1 LDIGMSPAQT
11 KPSHGYL
18 VIMPGDIPKQAD
30 AGKFMTLTTQTV
42 TKLQR
47 YFEEQVDAIKSSEA
61 FQKLLAMP
69 PLQRWA
75 TVAGLFLLSQLV
87 VFGILYLIFGGVVVI
102 GFLASILAGMATGI
116 GALPALF
123 FKDISKNLFNSMLG
137 GAAGVMLAA
146 TAFSLLVPGM
156 DYGNQIWPGKGIYIV
171 SLGML
176 AGALFLHFADRQLPH
191 VHLDSIANV
200 RLNSLNKVWL
210 FIIAITIHNFPEGMS
225 VGVSFG
231 SGDMK
236 NGIVLAVA
244 IALQNIPEGLAVAL
258 PLVGLGYNKWRAVS
272 IAALTGLVEPVGGLL
287 GITMVTLFHPVL
299 SIAMGFA
306 AGAMLFVISEEII
319 PETHSDGRSRYA
331 TFALMIGFIIMMVL
345 DNMLG

>member
-1 LDIGMSPAQT
+1 MTITT
-11 KPSHGYL
+11 K
-18 VIMPGDIPKQAD
+18 
-30 AGKFMTLTTQTV
+30 TL

-47 YFEEQVDAIKSSEA
+47 NFEDRITAIKSSD
-61 FQKLLAMP
+61 LYLTITHMP
-69 PLQRWA
+69 PLKRWA

-87 VFGILYLIFGGVVVI
+87 IFGSLYLIFGSVVVI
-102 GFLASILAGMATGI
+102 GFFASILAGLATGV

-137 GAAGVMLAA
+137 AAAGVMLAA

-156 DYGNQIWPGKGIYIV
+156 AYGNQLWPGKGIYIV
-171 SLGML
+171 SMGML
-176 AGALFLHFADRQLPH
+176 IGALFLHYADRQLPH
-191 VHLDSIANV
+191 VHFDSISDV
-200 RLNSLNKVWL
+200 HLNSLKKVWL

-231 SGDMK
+231 SGEMK
-236 NGIVLAVA
+236 NGVVLAVA

-258 PLVGLGYNKWRAVS
+258 PLVGLGYNKWRAVG
-272 IAALTGLVEPVGGLL
+272 IATVTGLVEPVGGLM
-287 GITMVTLFHPVL
+287 GITMVTIFEPILP
-299 SIAMGFA
+299 IAMGFA

-319 PETHSDGRSRYA
+319 PETHADGRSRYA
-331 TFALMIGFIIMMVL
+331 TFALMIGFIIMMTL